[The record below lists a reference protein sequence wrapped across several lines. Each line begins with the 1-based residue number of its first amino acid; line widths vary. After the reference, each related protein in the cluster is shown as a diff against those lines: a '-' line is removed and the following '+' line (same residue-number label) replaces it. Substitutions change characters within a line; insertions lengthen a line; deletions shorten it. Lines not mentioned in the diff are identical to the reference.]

1 MTIRHEGEDHLQPT
15 PISDSLWQVMESI
28 EAHPDDRLE
37 GDTPAARR
45 IAIADLLERFQRSRL
60 VVLGGDT
67 NLRFRVG
74 LHLSMTMSLRLGL
87 PLDVFQ
93 PPVPHDQLT
102 TMLLAWTAD
111 ESTVRCLTRRVT
123 ELGVDRCTIA
133 ASTLA
138 HHPIRFHRE
147 ATPFARILEAMEL
160 PAPPIAPRPAL
171 VAELAEGA
179 LIRQERETP
188 RRAGKRATQPTRM
201 LWLNLAPF
209 APKQGDDEAASR
221 WRVAIEALADAARRT
236 RTIVLATAPGSLGSL
251 FPEPVVDYKVG
262 GAPIRAV
269 RQFADLALAP
279 SFRALEIES
288 ERLRLR
294 AVADAAGFASIWD
307 ATLHRSGRMIGD
319 FE

>member
-1 MTIRHEGEDHLQPT
+1 
-15 PISDSLWQVMESI
+15 MESI

-37 GDTPAARR
+37 GDAPAARR
-45 IAIADLLERFQRSRL
+45 IAIVDLLERFQRSRL

-74 LHLSMTMSLRLGL
+74 LHLSMTMSLRFGL

-102 TMLLAWTAD
+102 AMLLAWTAD

-138 HHPIRFHRE
+138 HHRIRFHRE

-171 VAELAEGA
+171 VAELEEGA

-188 RRAGKRATQPTRM
+188 RRAGKRATQPTRI
-201 LWLNLAPF
+201 LWLNLEPF
-209 APKQGDDEAASR
+209 APKQGDETKRPAGGGSRSRRWLTWPAVHARSCWPRRRGRLVRSFPSRLSTTRWEAHRSARYGSSRISR
-221 WRVAIEALADAARRT
+221 WRRASVRSRSRANDCDCVPWPTLRDSPVSGMRRCTAA
-236 RTIVLATAPGSLGSL
+236 
-251 FPEPVVDYKVG
+251 
-262 GAPIRAV
+262 
-269 RQFADLALAP
+269 
-279 SFRALEIES
+279 
-288 ERLRLR
+288 
-294 AVADAAGFASIWD
+294 AA
-307 ATLHRSGRMIGD
+307 
-319 FE
+319 